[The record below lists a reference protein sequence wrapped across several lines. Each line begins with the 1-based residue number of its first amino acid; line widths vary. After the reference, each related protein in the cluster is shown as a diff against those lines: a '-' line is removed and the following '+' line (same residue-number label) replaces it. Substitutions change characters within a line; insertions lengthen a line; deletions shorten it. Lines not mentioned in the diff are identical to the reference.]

1 MNSFIDVHIA
11 ASVSATE
18 LAGLLVEDG
27 MLGTW
32 EQDGVIHLYYDHG
45 VWTDH
50 MLVKIR
56 NAIQQLGGQPDPDRI
71 AAHVVP
77 GQDWNAQWTASV
89 QPIQIGRR
97 IIIRPSWK
105 TADIPEK
112 GIELILDPRQA
123 FGTGHHTTTQLLAE
137 WIEERIQGGER
148 VLDVGTGSGLLAMLA
163 LRFGATFALGIDH
176 DAVAIDCAKDYA
188 QVNQFG
194 AELELR
200 TLDIQALPDESFDLI
215 IANIDRRILFAGCQS
230 LTRVS
235 SANTD
240 LCLSGILVDDQQE
253 IVAHY
258 MKHGWC
264 CVEVKRRE
272 DWVSV
277 WLQREVDGLIQAGA
291 QDNQ

>member
-18 LAGLLVEDG
+18 LAGLLVDDH
-27 MLGTW
+27 MLGVW
-32 EQDGVIHLYYDHG
+32 EQDGVIHIYYDHDA
-45 VWTDH
+45 WADE
-50 MLVKIR
+50 MLVKIQDAMR
-56 NAIQQLGGQPDPDRI
+56 QLGGPCDPDRI
-71 AAHVVP
+71 AAHVVLE
-77 GQDWNAQWTASV
+77 QDWNARWTEAV
-89 QPIQIGRR
+89 RPIYIGRR
-97 IIIRPSWK
+97 ILVRPSWT
-105 TADIPEK
+105 TADIPQN

-123 FGTGHHTTTQLLAE
+123 FGTGHHVTTQLLAE
-137 WIEERIQGGER
+137 WLETRIQGRER

-163 LRFGATFALGIDH
+163 LRFGATSALGIDH

-194 AELELR
+194 VELELR
-200 TLDIQALPDESFDLI
+200 TLDIQALPDESFDMI
-215 IANIDRRILFAGCQS
+215 IANIDRRTLLAGCQS

-235 SANTD
+235 STNTD
-240 LCLSGILVDDQQE
+240 LCVSGILVDDQRE

-264 CVEVKRRE
+264 SVEVKRRD
-272 DWVSV
+272 DWVSL
-277 WLQREVDGLIQAGA
+277 WLRREVDGLIQAGA